1 MSGNATVRNGFWLHD
16 TVFGR
21 EAGRTRRGAAFALIA
36 TTMVA
41 LAPAGASAA
50 DALAGADGPAEPRYQ
65 LVHGCYSLR
74 SLATGQLVGRQGD
87 GSYSATRTNPAEAEG
102 FRLQATALG
111 QYLLYDRE
119 TGYLA
124 ATGGGPKRAATP
136 SPAADLTVADAGDGA
151 FTLTSQEERRL
162 TVGDG
167 GALALTGSGDAAAPT
182 RFTFEPA
189 DGCAVFPEAETNA
202 TGTPSVGSTSY
213 TETRGFLDA
222 HMHLMGF
229 EFLGGKAHC
238 GRPWHPYGIT
248 FALNECEDG
257 PVGNQATSGVE
268 LALGGGTPLDDPK
281 GWPNFKSWPSAGL
294 LAHEGSY
301 YKWLERAW
309 RGGLRTYVNLYV
321 ENHALCEVF
330 PLKKNS
336 CNEMDS
342 VRLQVKR
349 LRELENYIDA
359 QEGGPGK
366 GWFRIVGDPFEA
378 RRVMNAGKLAV
389 VPGIEVSTL
398 FDCGIDASGRTPC
411 TNEDIDRR
419 LNAAYDMGVRDMELT
434 NKFDNGFGG
443 VAGDNG
449 SQGVIVNSGNK
460 LETGSY
466 WRMQTC
472 TKGNTDTEHDRLQ
485 ETAPTPVASFVA
497 GTPLSGLAAAGVTPS
512 YPPGPHCNT
521 RGLTEQGAHLV
532 RRMMEKGMIIDPDH
546 LSVASRETLLDI
558 VEQRKYSGVVSSH
571 SWGTREAYGRIEKLG
586 GVVTPIAGSSAE
598 SFVEAWKE
606 VKAVSD
612 PSRRFFG
619 FGYGA
624 DQNGFAHQPEPR
636 NGPNPVQYP
645 FKSFDGAVTL
655 DRNHAGTRTWDIN
668 VDGVAQYGLYPD
680 FIEDLRHVAGDQ
692 IVEDMSKGPEAYLQM
707 WERAVGVWDPGCRN
721 TRLRFTG
728 KGIALM
734 RLRDTAEDMLRGA
747 GQPLE
752 RKGRV
757 YGYCVKGSAGGGR
770 LRSVFDPA
778 GRATLLVSTAPVHRA
793 LGVGHGSKASRI
805 RKGRRFGKGLIVR
818 NAGGGRR
825 FVYGVRGGRVRFAGV
840 ATGAAAKTPKSL
852 REALKLAGLRV

>member
-1 MSGNATVRNGFWLHD
+1 M
-16 TVFGR
+16 
-21 EAGRTRRGAAFALIA
+21 
-36 TTMVA
+36 
-41 LAPAGASAA
+41 
-50 DALAGADGPAEPRYQ
+50 
-65 LVHGCYSLR
+65 
-74 SLATGQLVGRQGD
+74 
-87 GSYSATRTNPAEAEG
+87 
-102 FRLQATALG
+102 QATALG
-111 QYLLYDRE
+111 NYLLYDRE
-119 TGYLA
+119 SGYLA
-124 ATGGGPKRAATP
+124 ASGGGPKRATAP
-136 SPAADLTVADAGDGA
+136 SRAADLTVADAGDGA
-151 FTLTSQEERRL
+151 FTLTSREDRRL

-167 GALALTGSGDAAAPT
+167 GALALTGAGDTAAPT
-182 RFTFEPA
+182 RFTFVPVE
-189 DGCAVFPEAETNA
+189 GCAVFPEAETN
-202 TGTPSVGSTSY
+202 TSGTPTVGSTAY

-248 FALNECEDG
+248 FALDQCEDG
-257 PVGNQATSGVE
+257 AVGNQATSATEAV
-268 LALGGGTPLDDPK
+268 LGGGAPTDDPK
-281 GWPNFKSWPSAGL
+281 GWPDFKSWPSPDL

-321 ENHALCEVF
+321 ENHALCEIF

-342 VRLQVKR
+342 VRLQVQR
-349 LRELENYIDA
+349 LRELEDYIDA

-366 GWFRIVGDPFEA
+366 GWFRIVGDPFQA
-378 RRVMNAGKLAV
+378 RRVINAGKLAV
-389 VPGIEVSTL
+389 IPGIEVSTL

-411 TNEDIDRR
+411 TNADIDRR
-419 LNAAYDMGVRDMELT
+419 LDAAYAMGVRDMELT

-449 SQGVIVNSGNK
+449 SQGIVVNAGNK

-472 TKGNTDTEHDRLQ
+472 TNGKDTEHDREQL
-485 ETAPTPVASFVA
+485 TTPTPVASLVA
-497 GTPLSGLAAAGVTPS
+497 GTPLAGLAAAGVTPT

-546 LSVASRETLLDI
+546 LSVASREALLDI
-558 VEQRKYSGVVSSH
+558 VEKARYSGIVSSH
-571 SWGTREAYGRIEKLG
+571 SWSTREAYGRIQKAG
-586 GVVTPIAGSSAE
+586 GVVTPITGASAKG
-598 SFVEAWKE
+598 FVAAWKE
-606 VKAVSD
+606 VKAVRD

-636 NGPNPVQYP
+636 NGPDPVQYP

-655 DRNHAGTRTWDIN
+655 DRNKAGNRTWDVN

-680 FIEDLRHVAGDQ
+680 WIEDLRHVAGDE
-692 IVEDMSKGPEAYLQM
+692 IVEDMAKGPEAYLQM

-721 TRLRFTG
+721 ARLRFTRT
-728 KGIALM
+728 GIALM
-734 RLRDTAEDMLRGA
+734 RLRDPAEDMLRGA

-752 RKGRV
+752 RKGRT
-757 YGYCVKGSAGGGR
+757 YRYCAKQNAGGGR
-770 LRSVFDPA
+770 LRSVFDTRGKA
-778 GRATLLVSTAPVHRA
+778 ALLVSTAFKHRA
-793 LGVGHGSKASRI
+793 LGVGRGSKASQI
-805 RKGRRFGKGLIVR
+805 RKGRRFGKGLVVR
-818 NAGGGRR
+818 DAGGGRR
-825 FVYGVRGGRVRFAGV
+825 FVYGVRAGRVRFAGV
-840 ATGAAAKTPKSL
+840 VTGGASTTPKEL
-852 REALKLAGLRV
+852 REYLKLADLRV